1 MESDQSLTDG
11 EMLSNCS
18 RQLNSITRPR
28 YGAYWKMVR
37 LEKENVVEG
46 YDNANPTMTFS
57 I

>member
-18 RQLNSITRPR
+18 RQLNSITRLR

-46 YDNANPTMTFS
+46 YDNANPTMTF
-57 I
+57 